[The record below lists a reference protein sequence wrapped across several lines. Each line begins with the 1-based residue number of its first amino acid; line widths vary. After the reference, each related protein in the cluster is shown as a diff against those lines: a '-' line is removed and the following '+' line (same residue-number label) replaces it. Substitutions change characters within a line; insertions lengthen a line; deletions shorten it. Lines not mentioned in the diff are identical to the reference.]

1 MGPKMAKAAEASGYF
16 WQNPRINSIGEVKR
30 PDHQYKVGQFY
41 RGGKS
46 IITEEELKA
55 CEIIMKAYKKYKNRK
70 KKDYYFIT
78 EESLA

>member
-1 MGPKMAKAAEASGYF
+1 MAKAAEASGYF
-16 WQNPRINSIGEVKR
+16 WQNPRLESIGEVKR
-30 PDHQYKVGQFY
+30 PNRQYNIGQFY

-55 CEIIMKAYKKYKNRK
+55 CEIIMKAYRKYRRRK
-70 KKDYYFIT
+70 RRDYYIIT